1 MDVGSRCAMTYHLMS
16 APGLLACLVC
26 GGMLGH
32 AGGALARI
40 PPGPHSAPAVEAAE
54 AGPRP
59 APSHRA
65 VPATIRFLPPALHSR
80 VTYAAGSARRAAAGN
95 GSPSAPRSPRT
106 TTGARAPKPV
116 VAVADTGTGQ
126 TGYVHYFVIEGPD
139 GERETQI
146 GIELEDGR
154 IAWSFPELGVTVSP
168 FIKSGQLEANGKR
181 YAVQHRYGLRPFAD
195 DKAMAALRGNLW
207 ARVVPWVEDE
217 TPYCN
222 LMTRSDRV
230 CLSCLGFV
238 MRILYPARA
247 GSFLSLPADFRG
259 ASSSFYITTEDLLL
273 YQTGLQG
280 IASHQARLRRIAR
293 LNVPAELREDLIELV
308 TTADAEEKAAAD
320 SAPAPSA
327 KSRSQAQRGPSRQ
340 YPQKKL

>member
-1 MDVGSRCAMTYHLMS
+1 MS
-16 APGLLACLVC
+16 APRLLASLACGCL
-26 GGMLGH
+26 LAH
-32 AGGALARI
+32 AGASLARI

-54 AGPRP
+54 AGLRP
-59 APSHRA
+59 APRHRA
-65 VPATIRFLPPALHSR
+65 VPATIRLLPPSLRSR
-80 VTYAAGSARRAAAGN
+80 VTYASGNARRAAAAN
-95 GSPSAPRSPRT
+95 GSPPAPRSPRT
-106 TTGARAPKPV
+106 AGARAPKPV

-230 CLSCLGFV
+230 CVSCLGFV

-259 ASSSFYITTEDLLL
+259 ASAGFYITTEDLLL

-280 IASHQARLRRIAR
+280 ITSYQARLKRIAR
-293 LNVPAELREDLIELV
+293 LDVPAELREDLIELV
-308 TTADAEEKAAAD
+308 VTADAEEKAAAGG
-320 SAPAPSA
+320 APAPHA
-327 KSRSQAQRGPSRQ
+327 KSRSQAQRGPSR
-340 YPQKKL
+340 PLN